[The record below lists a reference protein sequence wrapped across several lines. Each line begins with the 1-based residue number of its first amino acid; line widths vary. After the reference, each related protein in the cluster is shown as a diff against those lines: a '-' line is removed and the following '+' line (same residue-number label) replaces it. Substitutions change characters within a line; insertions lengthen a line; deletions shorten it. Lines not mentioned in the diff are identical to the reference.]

1 MLVLSAKTVAK
12 SPKGGENQPKEPNWT
27 EPA

>member
-1 MLVLSAKTVAK
+1 MLILSAKAIAK
-12 SPKGGENQPKEPNWT
+12 TPKGGENQPRETNWT